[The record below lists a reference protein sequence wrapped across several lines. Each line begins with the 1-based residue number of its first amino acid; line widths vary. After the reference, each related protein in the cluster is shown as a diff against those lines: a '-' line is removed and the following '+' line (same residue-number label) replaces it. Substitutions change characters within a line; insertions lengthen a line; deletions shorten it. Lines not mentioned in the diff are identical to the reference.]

1 MSDTALDELEAKILG
16 AVDVLDRMAKMT
28 EPSPQPANDAF
39 KTNL

>member
-1 MSDTALDELEAKILG
+1 MSDTALDDLEAKILG